1 MKKISAIVLAL
12 IFALLFSVTSFA
24 DSFEVMIDDRA
35 SLFTEEEIE
44 MIDSEA
50 YEFALQENYS
60 VAVVTTDNAMGKS
73 AMEFADDYYDSLI
86 FSSGW
91 SENGMLFLIDMDNR
105 EIYVSCAGLCIDEYS
120 DYELDSIVDKG
131 YDCIVNDE
139 YLKCILSMIGEAK
152 NFLSENYN
160 PDEFIETGDWYIAD
174 GGYYE
179 EDYGYINEEYISPN
193 QTTLHISH
201 IFIYIIIGLVAGAI
215 TVLVIKNSYK
225 NTGKGDEFNANDI
238 SLELTASTDNIIS
251 KNVITTKIPRN
262 NNNNHRPG
270 GGGGVSVH
278 RSSGGVRHSGAGR
291 KF

>member
-1 MKKISAIVLAL
+1 MKRISAIVSAL
-12 IFALLFSVTSFA
+12 IFVLLFSVTSFA

-35 SLFTEEEIE
+35 SLFSEEEIE

-50 YEFALQENYS
+50 YDFALQKNYS

-152 NFLSENYN
+152 NFLSDNYN
-160 PDEFIETGDWYIAD
+160 PDEFVETGDWYITD
-174 GGYYE
+174 GGYY
-179 EDYGYINEEYISPN
+179 EEYISPN
-193 QTTLHISH
+193 QTTFHISH
-201 IFIYIIIGLVAGAI
+201 IFIYIVIGLVAGAI

-238 SLELTASTDNIIS
+238 ALELTASTDNIIS